1 MRTAVK
7 HYKWRPGHINVMQA
21 RCDAHSNGHDAV
33 KIAAKTKRR
42 VVLPS
47 LSGNHLIRGLF
58 ACRLTARRSIERCQ
72 GAVNKHWR
80 E

>member
-1 MRTAVK
+1 M
-7 HYKWRPGHINVMQA
+7 NVMQA

-33 KIAAKTKRR
+33 KIAAKRR

-58 ACRLTARRSIERCQ
+58 ACRLMARRSIERCQ
-72 GAVNKHWR
+72 GAVSKHWR
-80 E
+80 EYGMQ